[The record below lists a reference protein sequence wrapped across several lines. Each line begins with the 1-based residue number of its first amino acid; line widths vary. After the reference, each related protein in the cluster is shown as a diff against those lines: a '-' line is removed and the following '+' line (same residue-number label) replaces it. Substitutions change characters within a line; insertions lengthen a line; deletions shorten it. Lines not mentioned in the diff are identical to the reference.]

1 MPPQFLVVGH
11 IVQDLIPESAS
22 PAEHS
27 PSERWRLG
35 GAASYASIMARNL
48 GLRTAVLTA
57 ASPELDVA
65 ALLPGIECHVVP
77 SERTTQI
84 LNVYSNGRR
93 RQTVPQ
99 RADRLRPEHLPY
111 DWSRSDIVLL
121 GPVAG
126 EADDALATVFP
137 DSLLAIG
144 AQGWLREIGDDQR
157 VRPLPPWQWD
167 APAVLRPAQALF
179 LSNEDVTPEDA
190 PGALAEWSRYV
201 DVLAFTLGSE
211 GANICYCGEWR
222 HIEAFPAK
230 EVDLTGAGDVFA
242 AAFLVRYR
250 ESGDPWSSA
259 RFAAAAAAISIE
271 APGVEGIPTRAQ
283 VQKRMGSG

>member
-11 IVQDLIPESAS
+11 VVQDLIPG
-22 PAEHS
+22 PAAPGEGIG
-27 PSERWRLG
+27 SEGWRLG

-57 ASPELDVA
+57 AAPDLDVA

-84 LNVYSNGRR
+84 LNVYRDGRR
-93 RQTVPQ
+93 RQTVPR
-99 RADRLRPEHLPY
+99 RAGTLRPEHLPD
-111 DWSRSDIVLL
+111 DWRRSDIVLL

-126 EADDALATVFP
+126 EVDDALASVFP
-137 DSLLAIG
+137 DSLLAVG
-144 AQGWLREIGDDQR
+144 AQGWLREIGDDR
-157 VRPLPPWQWD
+157 HVRPLRPWQWD

-179 LSNEDVTPEDA
+179 LSNEDVAPQDA
-190 PGALAEWSRYV
+190 PAALAEWSGYV
-201 DVLAFTLGSE
+201 DILAFTLGSE
-211 GANICYCGEWR
+211 GADICYRREWR
-222 HIEAFPAK
+222 HIEAFPAR

-250 ESGDPWSSA
+250 ESGDPWASA

-271 APGVEGIPTRAQ
+271 AAGVEGIPTRAQ
-283 VQKRMGSG
+283 VEERMEGG